1 MHLIITDAWL
11 AKSRAIYLSGTKM
24 FVVLLALSLT
34 LMLVAAGLYHWV
46 FLKGAREGW
55 PVIGTL
61 VRLVI
66 KDEFDQR
73 DRFMRENLDVMAKR
87 LGDMQAKMLQ
97 LESLG
102 ERVSGLAGINP
113 NDIKVKPGQ
122 GGALVSDR
130 ALALE
135 ELEATMADLDRL
147 TNQRADLM
155 AVMESR
161 LFEQKVRTMM
171 VPTMQPVAGTLG
183 SAFGWRIDPF
193 NGRSA
198 LHTGLDFQATVG
210 TPILAAAG
218 GVVVVQEFHPEYGNM
233 IEVDH
238 GKELITRYAHAS
250 RVYVKKGDLIKRGQH
265 IADVGNTGRSTG
277 PHLHFE
283 VLVSG
288 VPQDPQKFLNAG
300 NGMSTPQQVGAA
312 TDSMGSDGKTAKDP
326 FNYFVQVGVF
336 RTPEEAEVQRAT
348 LSSAGV
354 DAKVS
359 RREQSGRMVYRV
371 RVGPFDKREE
381 ADVLKSTIG
390 SAGYETALVRLQ
402 R

>member
-24 FVVLLALSLT
+24 LLVLLALSLT

-66 KDEFDQR
+66 KDEFAQR

-87 LGDMQAKMLQ
+87 LGEMQAKMLQ

-122 GGALVSDR
+122 GGALVSGR
-130 ALALE
+130 SLTLE
-135 ELEATMADLDRL
+135 ELETTMADLDRL

-171 VPTMQPVAGTLG
+171 VPTMQPVAGALG

-198 LHTGLDFQATVG
+198 LHTGLDFQANVG

-238 GKELITRYAHAS
+238 GKDLITRYAHAS
-250 RVYVKKGDLIKRGQH
+250 RVYVKKGDLIKRGQR

-283 VLVSG
+283 VLVRG

-300 NGMSTPQQVGAA
+300 RNLPAPQQVAVATLATGPAGQPPAAA
-312 TDSMGSDGKTAKDP
+312 TASVPPPPRPAPAPVTAAAP
-326 FNYFVQVGVF
+326 AAVAPAVPVPAPQ
-336 RTPEEAEVQRAT
+336 PAAVQR
-348 LSSAGV
+348 
-354 DAKVS
+354 
-359 RREQSGRMVYRV
+359 
-371 RVGPFDKREE
+371 
-381 ADVLKSTIG
+381 
-390 SAGYETALVRLQ
+390 
-402 R
+402 